1 MTMQKAES
9 ELLSRIDCKLD
20 KVIVTS
26 TRNEQKLTDHIM
38 SHKNE
43 VISTDRK
50 FRNWTTIITILFTT
64 IIIAVAVVAGR

>member
-1 MTMQKAES
+1 MSSYDKCWLE
-9 ELLSRIDCKLD
+9 RIEGKLD

-26 TRNEQKLTDHIM
+26 IKTEQKLIDHII

-64 IIIAVAVVAGR
+64 VSIAVAVVAGR